1 MTDRDARAET
11 IHAQVDDIL
20 GRAGTPA
27 DGTPGGGEEPTPVAV
42 PAPASPPPTF
52 AHARRETLDLEMSEI
67 KDDIL
72 RMGSYVEEAIRAAM
86 SALVAHD
93 ADAALAVILGD
104 GRINEMQREVSGLI
118 TRTIATQSPVARD
131 LRFLL
136 ALDHVG
142 YELERMGD
150 HAASV
155 AKQVRKLAPEPP
167 LKRYIDLP
175 TMGELAAQLVG
186 GILRALV
193 DVDVDAARAV
203 AARDDEIDLLYHRT
217 FDEVVDLMRQDPANV
232 ERGTR
237 ILFASHYVERIGD
250 RVTNIAEDVV
260 FLASGE
266 IEDLNP

>member
-1 MTDRDARAET
+1 MSDATNEDRAMTDDRTPDSPNPDEAARVVAEASAVAARAAAQASET
-11 IHAQVDDIL
+11 HPP
-20 GRAGTPA
+20 RAG
-27 DGTPGGGEEPTPVAV
+27 
-42 PAPASPPPTF
+42 
-52 AHARRETLDLEMSEI
+52 LDTEMREI
-67 KDDIL
+67 KDLIL
-72 RMGSYVEEAIRAAM
+72 VMGSFVEASIRAAID
-86 SALVAHD
+86 SLVSHD
-93 ADAALAVILGD
+93 ADAATAVIVGD
-104 GRINEMQREVSGLI
+104 RRINDKQREVSDHI
-118 TRTIATQSPVARD
+118 IRTIATQAPVARD

-155 AKQVRKLAPEPP
+155 AKQVRKLAPHPP

-175 TMGELAAQLVG
+175 AMGELAATLVG

-193 DVDVDAARAV
+193 DIDVEAARAV
-203 AARDDEIDLLYHRT
+203 AARDDEIDELYHGT
-217 FDEVVDLMRQDPANV
+217 FDEVVRLMRADPDNV

-237 ILFASHYVERIGD
+237 ILFAAHYLERIGD

-260 FLASGE
+260 FLASGQ